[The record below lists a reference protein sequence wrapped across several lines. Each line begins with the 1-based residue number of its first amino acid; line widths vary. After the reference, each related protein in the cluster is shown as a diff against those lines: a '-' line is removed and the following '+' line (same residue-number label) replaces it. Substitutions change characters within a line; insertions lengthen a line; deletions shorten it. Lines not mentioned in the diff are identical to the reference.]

1 MVKNTFKL
9 LLGLA
14 LLASLT
20 ACPDGGG
27 EAGGGGAE
35 ASASPAAE
43 GGGGH

>member
-27 EAGGGGAE
+27 GEAGGGGAE

-43 GGGGH
+43 GGGH